1 MNRERHLADRMFVFL
16 TRSTAMQ
23 ALKAA
28 LPPLIIAVVVGAA
41 GNTAAQVYPSRPVSL
56 IVPYGAGGN
65 ADTVARIIAE
75 RMRAS
80 LGQVIIVENA
90 PGASGSIGVGRV
102 ARAAPDG
109 YTLVEGN
116 WSTNVANGAIY
127 ALRYNVQ
134 NDFEPIALI
143 ARSPLLIA
151 GRKSIPANNLKELIA
166 WLKAN
171 PDRATEG
178 TAGPGS
184 IMHVA
189 GLSFQH
195 KSGTSFQFVPYRSGS
210 AIMTEMLAGR
220 IDLSISL
227 PPDLL
232 PQVRAGNI
240 KAYAVT
246 GKNRLEAAPDIPTV
260 DEAGVLGLY
269 ASGWFGLWSP
279 KDTPK
284 QVIAKLNA
292 AVVDTL
298 ADPAVRLK
306 LADIGLEVP
315 GRDQQSPEMLKA
327 FQKSEIDKWWPLI
340 KQADIKPE

>member
-1 MNRERHLADRMFVFL
+1 MDRVHHLARRMLLL

-23 ALKAA
+23 GLKAA
-28 LPPLIIAVVVGAA
+28 LPSLIIAVVVGTV
-41 GNTAAQVYPSRPVSL
+41 GTTAAQVYPSRPVSL
-56 IVPYGAGGN
+56 IVPYAAGGN

-116 WSTNVANGAIY
+116 WSTHVANGAIY
-127 ALRYNVQ
+127 ALRYNMQ

-151 GRKSIPANNLKELIA
+151 GRKGIPANNLKELIA

-178 TAGPGS
+178 TAGAGS

-189 GLSFQH
+189 GLSFQQ
-195 KSGTSFQFVPYRSGS
+195 KTGTSFQFVPYRSGG
-210 AIMTEMLAGR
+210 AIMAEMLAGR
-220 IDLSISL
+220 IDLNISL

-246 GKNRLEAAPDIPTV
+246 SQNRLEAAADIPTV
-260 DEAGVLGLY
+260 DEAGVQGLY
-269 ASGWFGLWSP
+269 TSAWFGLWSP
-279 KDTPK
+279 KNTPK
-284 QVIAKLNA
+284 ALIAKLNA
-292 AVVDTL
+292 AIVDTL
-298 ADPAVRLK
+298 TDPAVRLR
-306 LADIGLEVP
+306 LADIGLEIP

>member
-1 MNRERHLADRMFVFL
+1 
-16 TRSTAMQ
+16 MQ
-23 ALKAA
+23 SLKAV
-28 LPPLIIAVVVGAA
+28 LRSLIIAIVVGTA
-41 GNTAAQVYPSRPVSL
+41 GTTAAQVYPSRPISL
-56 IVPYGAGGN
+56 IVPYAAGGG

-80 LGQVIIVENA
+80 LDQVVIVENA
-90 PGASGSIGVGRV
+90 PGASGSIGVGKA

-116 WSTNVANGAIY
+116 WSTHVANGTIY
-127 ALRYNVQ
+127 RLNYDVQ

-143 ARSPLLIA
+143 ANSPLLIV
-151 GRKSIPANNLKELIA
+151 GRKSIPANNLQELIV

-171 PDRATEG
+171 PDKATEG
-178 TAGPGS
+178 TNGPGS

-189 GLSFQH
+189 GLFFQQQT
-195 KSGTSFQFVPYRSGS
+195 GTNFQFVPFRGGGLVT
-210 AIMTEMLAGR
+210 TELLAGR
-220 IDLSISL
+220 IDLGMSL

-246 GKNRLEAAPDIPTV
+246 SKKRLQAAADVPTV
-260 DEAGVLGLY
+260 DEAGVPALY
-269 ASGWFGLWSP
+269 ASAWMGLWAP
-279 KDTPK
+279 KNTSK
-284 QVIAKLNA
+284 ALVAKLNS

-306 LADIGLEVP
+306 LADIGLDVP
-315 GRDQQSPEMLKA
+315 ERDQQSPEMLKA
-327 FQKSEIDKWWPLI
+327 FQKTEIDKWWPLI

>member
-1 MNRERHLADRMFVFL
+1 
-16 TRSTAMQ
+16 MQ

-28 LPPLIIAVVVGAA
+28 LASLITAIVVGASS
-41 GNTAAQVYPSRPVSL
+41 TTLAQVYPSRPVSL
-56 IVPYGAGGN
+56 IVPYAAGGS

-80 LGQVIIVENA
+80 LGQVVIVENA
-90 PGASGSIGVGRV
+90 PGASGSLGVGRV

-116 WSTNVANGAIY
+116 WSTHVANGAIY
-127 ALRYNVQ
+127 ALHYNVQ

-143 ARSPLLIA
+143 ASSPLVIA
-151 GRKSIPANNLKELIA
+151 GRKSIPASNLKELIT
-166 WLKAN
+166 WLMAN

-178 TAGPGS
+178 TSGPGS

-189 GLSFQH
+189 GLSFQRNT
-195 KSGTSFQFVPYRSGS
+195 GTSFQFVPYRSGS
-210 AIMTEMLAGR
+210 ALMAEMLAGR
-220 IDLSISL
+220 IDMTICL
-227 PPDLL
+227 PPDVL

-246 GKNRLEAAPDIPTV
+246 SKKRLEAAPDIPTV
-260 DEAGVLGLY
+260 DEAGVPELY
-269 ASGWFGLWSP
+269 SSAWFGLWSP
-279 KDTPK
+279 KNTPK
-284 QVIAKLNA
+284 TLISRLNA
-292 AVVDTL
+292 AVVDAL

-315 GRDQQSPEMLKA
+315 GRDQQSPEMLEA

-340 KQADIKPE
+340 KQAGIKPE

>member
-1 MNRERHLADRMFVFL
+1 
-16 TRSTAMQ
+16 MQ

-28 LPPLIIAVVVGAA
+28 LASLIIAIVVGPS
-41 GNTAAQVYPSRPVSL
+41 NTTLAQVYPSRPVSL
-56 IVPYGAGGN
+56 IVPYGAGGS
-65 ADTVARIIAE
+65 ADAVARIVAE

-80 LGQVIIVENA
+80 LGQAVIVENA

-116 WSTNVANGAIY
+116 WSTHVANGAIY
-127 ALRYNVQ
+127 ALHYNVQ

-143 ARSPLLIA
+143 ASSPLVIA
-151 GRKSIPANNLKELIA
+151 GGKDIPAGNLKELIA

-178 TAGPGS
+178 TSGPGS

-195 KSGTSFQFVPYRSGS
+195 NTGTSFQFVPYRSGS
-210 AIMTEMLAGR
+210 ALMAEMLAGR
-220 IDLSISL
+220 IDMTICL
-227 PPDLL
+227 PPDVL
-232 PQVRAGNI
+232 PQIRAGNI

-246 GKNRLEAAPDIPTV
+246 SKKRLEAAPDIPTV
-260 DEAGVLGLY
+260 DEAGVPELY
-269 ASGWFGLWSP
+269 TSAWFGLWSP
-279 KDTPK
+279 KNTPTML
-284 QVIAKLNA
+284 ITKLNA
-292 AVVDTL
+292 AVVDAL

-315 GRDQQSPEMLKA
+315 GRDQQSPEMLKT

>member
-1 MNRERHLADRMFVFL
+1 
-16 TRSTAMQ
+16 
-23 ALKAA
+23 
-28 LPPLIIAVVVGAA
+28 
-41 GNTAAQVYPSRPVSL
+41 
-56 IVPYGAGGN
+56 
-65 ADTVARIIAE
+65 
-75 RMRAS
+75 
-80 LGQVIIVENA
+80 
-90 PGASGSIGVGRV
+90 
-102 ARAAPDG
+102 
-109 YTLVEGN
+109 
-116 WSTNVANGAIY
+116 
-127 ALRYNVQ
+127 
-134 NDFEPIALI
+134 
-143 ARSPLLIA
+143 LIA